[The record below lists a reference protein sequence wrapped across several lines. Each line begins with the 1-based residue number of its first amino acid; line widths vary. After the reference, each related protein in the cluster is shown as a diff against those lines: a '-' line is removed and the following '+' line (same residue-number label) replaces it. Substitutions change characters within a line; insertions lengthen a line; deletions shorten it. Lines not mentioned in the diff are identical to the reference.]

1 MLKRL
6 GKLIGGRDGDG
17 AAVRLAVFGKHPG
30 WDDHIEDFPLE
41 TEELAW
47 VKRRLYTEGIA
58 NNIDSGAW
66 ERLDEHARAEGFRH
80 VFVWRLPKGH
90 VIGRL
95 WSSRDGKGR
104 SQFPMV
110 VAVHCTGAP
119 LEWSLEQIVRRLEW
133 FEGKCVQA
141 RDRAAVAEAFA
152 RLGDDLR
159 RAAAKLGHEPLPQSL
174 DSDGAT
180 PAIVELAARPEMG
193 PGRVGLHRLMYETER
208 ELSAFR
214 PLGAGGSTTR
224 ARAASALRAKS
235 VRVPRCGDSPVASAL
250 LWSRFFATQLAEAVP
265 LLLLLPMRH
274 KWVDAV
280 IGEPTPQQFFC
291 LQASESAVPLTT
303 DVPYDLES
311 DFVAGVEEA
320 IRAAGTA

>member
-6 GKLIGGRDGDG
+6 GKLIGGRDGGG
-17 AAVRLAVFGKHPG
+17 ASVRLTVFGKHPG

-66 ERLDEHARAEGFRH
+66 ERLDSASRVEGFRH
-80 VFVWRLPKGH
+80 VFVWRLPRG
-90 VIGRL
+90 VVVGRL
-95 WSSRDGKGR
+95 WSSTDGTGR
-104 SQFPMV
+104 SQYPMV
-110 VAVHCTGAP
+110 VAAHCTGAP
-119 LEWSLEQIVRRLEW
+119 LEWSLDKVVRRLEW

-141 RDRAAVAEAFA
+141 RDRAAVAEALT
-152 RLGDDLR
+152 RLSDDLR
-159 RAAAKLGHEPLPQSL
+159 RAAAKRSDQSPPE
-174 DSDGAT
+174 SSRAEHAQ
-180 PAIVELAARPEMG
+180 PAVVELAARPELG
-193 PGRVGLHRLMYETER
+193 PGRIGMHRLMYEIER

-224 ARAASALRAKS
+224 ARAASAMRAKS
-235 VRVPRCGDSPVASAL
+235 LRVPRCGDSPVASAL
-250 LWSRFFATQLAEAVP
+250 LWSRFFASQLAEAVP
-265 LLLLLPMRH
+265 MLLLLPMRH

-280 IGEPTPQQFFC
+280 IGDPAPQQFFC

-303 DVPYDLES
+303 EVPYTLES

-320 IRAAGTA
+320 IRAAAKP